1 MDHCWSP
8 ALSSHQN
15 DVNEIRC
22 RGHRAHLLEVVN
34 RHGIQE
40 GINKEIVSRFGERDW
55 REKVGFSEFFPWIEL
70 KLVVGANVTFLSVRR
85 TRINIYFLFLKPI
98 GSRGGYEVGPIGR
111 IPPLQY
117 FLANTKYVPTTAT

>member
-85 TRINIYFLFLKPI
+85 TRINIYF
-98 GSRGGYEVGPIGR
+98 VGPIGR